1 LIWVQLSFVGISQ
14 VLQIGIVQKNNM
26 VVFNPFN
33 ELFDAESVYCEKASV
48 QVGQSVIEDDEFMG
62 FLGGLEWRDEL
73 NDTLDEVLEV
83 FLNLKFVESVFI
95 VEGNSQHGGAEVPT
109 ESREQFEEKIGFDT
123 LSDGRVFE
131 FVADLVDDSAQF
143 LVFWN

>member
-1 LIWVQLSFVGISQ
+1 MSNNLELIWMKILVAIKEQSQDFKVLLAEEVSRLIWLQLSFVGVSQ
-14 VLQIGIVQKNNM
+14 VLQIDIIQKNDM

-33 ELFDAESVYCEKASV
+33 KLFDAESLYCEKPSV

-62 FLGGLEWRDEL
+62 FLGGLEWRDES

-95 VEGNSQHGGAEVPT
+95 LEGNLQHGGAEVPT
-109 ESREQFEEKIGFDT
+109 ES
-123 LSDGRVFE
+123 
-131 FVADLVDDSAQF
+131 
-143 LVFWN
+143 